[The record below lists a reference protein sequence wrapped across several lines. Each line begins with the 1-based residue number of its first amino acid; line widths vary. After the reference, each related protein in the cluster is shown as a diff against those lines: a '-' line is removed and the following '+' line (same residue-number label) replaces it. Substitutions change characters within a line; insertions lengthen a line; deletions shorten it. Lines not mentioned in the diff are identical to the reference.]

1 MVYRLVAAGTI
12 EEKVMALKEK
22 KAELFDRVVEGAAED
37 AAPSAPGAPSRAALT
52 AAEIRELMAP

>member
-37 AAPSAPGAPSRAALT
+37 AVPGAPGAPSRAALT